1 MATPLMDSCI
11 TIHSLYPNLIDADH
25 DAIIESIEK
34 EIQHFFTNEIVRN
47 RYSNIV
53 IVERKG
59 LNLFH
64 PYLHNVAGLHG
75 LSSIKLHGDPGEF
88 PQVAI
93 TKNYSL
99 TRSTK
104 NYVIIT
110 DAIDTGSEIKR
121 IIYSYYPRLFHKPKI
136 SKVCGYLAKKDAIT
150 ELEKEFPKIEFKF
163 LNVVDNDDYQKKQEM
178 ILCVYQDRME
188 PIDEEHDFFF
198 QNVNPCHS
206 YEDIVER
213 IQNVLIEKNK
223 KFSIYDNPLVIR
235 NKKCFTVYFEKTDEL
250 MNGCHHAK
258 IDGTEIEKL
267 ALRFKY
273 FPRYHKLR
281 VEGIAMPHL
290 KRELKKGILMRYIFR
305 SCDRNLPIKICRSL
319 RFPQRKKEI
328 FREILCPYCVD
339 KNISHCLLM
348 EFIADFEAAL
358 K

>member
-1 MATPLMDSCI
+1 MDSCI

-150 ELEKEFPKIEFKF
+150 ELEKEFPKIEFP
-163 LNVVDNDDYQKKQEM
+163 LNSHRPARRCSM
-178 ILCVYQDRME
+178 
-188 PIDEEHDFFF
+188 
-198 QNVNPCHS
+198 
-206 YEDIVER
+206 
-213 IQNVLIEKNK
+213 
-223 KFSIYDNPLVIR
+223 
-235 NKKCFTVYFEKTDEL
+235 FTRRPAARLSMMT
-250 MNGCHHAK
+250 
-258 IDGTEIEKL
+258 T
-267 ALRFKY
+267 
-273 FPRYHKLR
+273 
-281 VEGIAMPHL
+281 
-290 KRELKKGILMRYIFR
+290 
-305 SCDRNLPIKICRSL
+305 SCSSASL
-319 RFPQRKKEI
+319 SP
-328 FREILCPYCVD
+328 
-339 KNISHCLLM
+339 NCLS
-348 EFIADFEAAL
+348 
-358 K
+358 